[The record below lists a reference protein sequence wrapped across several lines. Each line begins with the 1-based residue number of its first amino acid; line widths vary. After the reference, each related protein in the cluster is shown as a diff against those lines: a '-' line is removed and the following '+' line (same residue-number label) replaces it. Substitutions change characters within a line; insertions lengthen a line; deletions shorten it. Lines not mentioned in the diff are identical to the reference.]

1 MPGKT
6 HQVGYDSD
14 SVLASFQALR
24 DATLTHPAID
34 DDATVHRPR
43 AACEEFGDRATWSE
57 IDPGLV
63 DVVMPAA
70 VSMAANFDSGGH
82 GGL

>member
-1 MPGKT
+1 
-6 HQVGYDSD
+6 
-14 SVLASFQALR
+14 LR
-24 DATLTHPAID
+24 DATLTDPAID
-34 DDATVHRPR
+34 DDATVHRSR
-43 AACEEFGDRATWSE
+43 AAGEEFGDRATWSE